1 MARSSDP
8 LQRLTVLLK
17 KLPGVGP
24 KSAQRLA
31 LFVLRAPRDYV
42 GQLAEALETVR
53 DKVRLC
59 ACCCDVTEDEL
70 CALCADARRDRSTI
84 CVVEQPTDV
93 RVLEK
98 TGEYSGTYHV
108 LHGALSPLDV
118 VKPSD
123 LKIAELLAR
132 VRQGG
137 VKEVILAMNANTEG
151 DVTATYLAQELAG
164 LDVAVTRIATGM
176 PAGGELEYADPV
188 TLARALGNRRQT
200 E

>member
-1 MARSSDP
+1 MTRASDP
-8 LQRLTVLLK
+8 LQRLTALLK

-31 LFVLRAPRDYV
+31 LFVLRAPPDYV
-42 GQLAEALETVR
+42 GQLAEALESVR

-59 ACCCDVTEDEL
+59 SRCCDVTEDEQ
-70 CALCADARRDRSTI
+70 CVICSDARRDQTTI

-98 TGEYSGTYHV
+98 TGEYDGTYHV

-118 VKPSD
+118 IKPAD
-123 LKIAELLAR
+123 IKIAELVAR
-132 VRQGG
+132 VRRGG
-137 VKEVILAMNANTEG
+137 ISEVILAMNANTEG
-151 DVTATYLAQELAG
+151 DVTASYLAHELSG
-164 LDVAVTRIATGM
+164 LDVEVTRIATGM

-188 TLARALGNRRQT
+188 TLARALGHRRKT
-200 E
+200 S